1 MMIYRVDYF
10 SELPDTPQDST
21 TMCFSTL
28 EKAKSRYDELTLKM
42 NDNFSEEFKDTE
54 TDTDI
59 DESDDFYTYT
69 IYNEEYNHFERVSL
83 IEEELDTGKV
93 KMVSKSRAIEILR
106 EEKRTAFWPTSEG

>member
-10 SELPDTPQDST
+10 SELPESPQDIT

-54 TDTDI
+54 TDTEV
-59 DESDDFYTYT
+59 DESDDFYTYA
-69 IYNEEYNHFERVSL
+69 IYNGEYNHYEKVSL
-83 IEEELDTGKV
+83 IEEELDTGKA
-93 KMVSKSRAIEILR
+93 KMVSKSRAIEIQK
-106 EEKRTAFWPTSEG
+106 EKNRTAFWPTSEG